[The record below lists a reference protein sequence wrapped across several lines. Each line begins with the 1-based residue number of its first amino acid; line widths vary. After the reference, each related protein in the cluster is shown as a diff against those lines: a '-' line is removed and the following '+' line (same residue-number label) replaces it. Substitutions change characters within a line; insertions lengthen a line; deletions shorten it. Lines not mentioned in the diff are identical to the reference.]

1 MDIPSRT
8 SPPAPAHLTSA
19 SGCKGASSSAPTL
32 AARVPLHVLHLYLP
46 ISARGD
52 TTHPAAKPWRVLGAF
67 RAPQVTHEQTIL
79 ALVLKTTGLPWW
91 LRGK

>member
-1 MDIPSRT
+1 MDFVGRT
-8 SPPAPAHLTSA
+8 SPPAPPHLTSA
-19 SGCKGASSSAPTL
+19 SRCKGASSSAPTL

-52 TTHPAAKPWRVLGAF
+52 TTHPAAKPWSVLGAF
-67 RAPQVTHEQTIL
+67 RAPQLTLVQTML